1 MSERRARQAIV
12 VGAVLVAAGLAAL
25 GARGGALAGVVL
37 LVGWIEL
44 VYAIHAFGRAGG
56 GP

>member
-1 MSERRARQAIV
+1 MNERHARQAIV
-12 VGAVLVAAGLAAL
+12 VGAALVAAGLAAL
-25 GARGGALAGVVL
+25 GAWGGAVAGVLL

-56 GP
+56 S